1 MRVESGWLMGAADC
15 YNMKP
20 INGEAVQP
28 AGASLEE
35 QPESL
40 KGKALPPPLS
50 LQCSLSVMLNIVPA
64 RKGSILRGSGS
75 IFAE

>member
-50 LQCSLSVMLNIVPA
+50 YSFFEGRKSMQTELLGRVPYECHFM
-64 RKGSILRGSGS
+64 STLL
-75 IFAE
+75 